1 MSDPGSLP
9 VPSADLDPIRRELHE
24 RLLATFDFEAA
35 GRLSADELAARCRTQ
50 VESMLDR
57 SGRSLEPA
65 DRASVVQGV
74 LDDAFR
80 LGPLEPL
87 VADELVTDI
96 MVVAPDRV
104 FVERLGRIERTAVRF
119 RDRAHLMH
127 VIHRIVRNAGRRID
141 ERSPMVDARLPDGSR
156 VNAIIPPIALDGPQL
171 SIRRFPSEALGLDR
185 LVETGTL
192 PAPTAE
198 LLRAAVAGRLNII
211 ISGGA
216 GVGKTT
222 MLNAASASIGRGER
236 VVTIEDAAELRMAS
250 PHVVRLETRAANV
263 EGVGEVTSRDLVR
276 NALRMRPDRIVV
288 GECRGAEAMDMLQAM
303 NSGHAGSMT
312 TLHANSARDALH
324 RLESMLAMGGL
335 DVPIRVLRDYV
346 ASAID
351 VIVQLA
357 RLPDGR
363 RIVSEVVEVT
373 ASPEDGIR
381 TETIHRFRLV
391 GVRDGEVIGGFEATG
406 VRPRFMALLESR
418 GIRVDPGTFEAGLLG
433 REAPG

>member
-1 MSDPGSLP
+1 MTALNPGEP
-9 VPSADLDPIRRELHE
+9 PSGDLDAVRRELHE
-24 RLLATFDFEAA
+24 RLLATFDFESA
-35 GRLSADELAARCRTQ
+35 GRLAPAELAERCRTQ

-57 SGRSLEPA
+57 IGRPLDAAE
-65 DRASVVQGV
+65 RAAVVQGV

-80 LGPLEPL
+80 LGPLEAL
-87 VADELVTDI
+87 VADDRVTDI
-96 MVVAPDRV
+96 MVVSPDRV
-104 FVERLGRIERTAVRF
+104 FVERGGRIELAPVRF
-119 RDRAHLMH
+119 RDRSHLMH

-171 SIRRFPSEALGLDR
+171 SIRRFPGEALVLDR
-185 LVETGTL
+185 LVEIGTL

-198 LLRAAVAGRLNII
+198 LLRAAVSGRLNVVF
-211 ISGGA
+211 SGGA

-236 VVTIEDAAELRMAS
+236 VITIEDAAELRMAS
-250 PHVVRLETRAANV
+250 AHVVRLETRAANV

-276 NALRMRPDRIVV
+276 NALRMRPDRIIV
-288 GECRGAEAMDMLQAM
+288 GECRGAETLDMLQAM

-312 TLHANSARDALH
+312 TLHANSARDAIH

-335 DVPIRVLRDYV
+335 EVPIRVLRDYV

-363 RIVSEVVEVT
+363 RVVSEVVEVI
-373 ASPEDGIR
+373 ASPEEGVRI
-381 TETIHRFRLV
+381 ESIHRFRMV
-391 GVRDGEVIGGFEATG
+391 GVRDGQVIGGFEATG
-406 VRPRFMALLESR
+406 NRPRFMAQLESK
-418 GIRVDPGTFEAGLLG
+418 GIRLDPSTFEPGLLG
-433 REAPG
+433 PEVPG

>member
-406 VRPRFMALLESR
+406 ARPRFMALLESR

>member
-1 MSDPGSLP
+1 MSDP
-9 VPSADLDPIRRELHE
+9 VPGPSPAPDLDAIRRELHE

-35 GRLSADELAARCRTQ
+35 GRISADELAARCRAQ
-50 VESMLDR
+50 VESMLGR
-57 SGRSLEPA
+57 SGGALGPD

-80 LGPLEPL
+80 LGPLEPI
-87 VADELVTDI
+87 VADERVTDI

-104 FVERLGRIERTAVRF
+104 FVERNGRIERAPVRF

-171 SIRRFPSEALGLDR
+171 SIRRFPGEALGLDR
-185 LVETGTL
+185 LIETGTL
-192 PAPTAE
+192 PAPTAD

-211 ISGGA
+211 FSGGA

-236 VVTIEDAAELRMAS
+236 VITIEDAAELRMAN

-276 NALRMRPDRIVV
+276 NALRMRPDRIIV

-335 DVPIRVLRDYV
+335 EVPIRVLRDYV
-346 ASAID
+346 ASALD

-363 RIVSEVVEVT
+363 RVVSEVVEVV
-373 ASPEDGIR
+373 ASPDEGVC
-381 TETIHRFRLV
+381 TQAIHRFRLV
-391 GVRDGEVIGGFEATG
+391 GVRDGQVIGGFEATG
-406 VRPRFMALLESR
+406 IRPGFMARLDAQ
-418 GIRVDPGTFEAGLLG
+418 GIRLDGRTFDAGLIG
-433 REAPG
+433 REVPG

>member
-1 MSDPGSLP
+1 MSDAAELP
-9 VPSADLDPIRRELHE
+9 AQPVDLDAIRRELHE
-24 RLLATFDFEAA
+24 RLLATFDFESA
-35 GRLSADELAARCRTQ
+35 GRLAPEELSERCRLQ
-50 VESMLDR
+50 VEAMLDR
-57 SGRSLEPA
+57 SGRTIDA
-65 DRASVVQGV
+65 AARAAVVRGV

-87 VADELVTDI
+87 VADESITDI

-104 FVERLGRIERTAVRF
+104 FVERRGRIEQVPIRF
-119 RDRAHLMH
+119 RDRAHLTH
-127 VIHRIVRNAGRRID
+127 VINRIVRNAGRRID

-171 SIRRFPSEALGLDR
+171 SIRRFPSHALGLDR
-185 LVETGTL
+185 LIELGTL
-192 PAPTAE
+192 TPQTAE
-198 LLRAAVAGRLNII
+198 LLRAAVAGRLNMIF
-211 ISGGA
+211 SGGA

-222 MLNAASASIGRGER
+222 MLNAASAAIGRGER

-250 PHVVRLETRAANV
+250 AHVVRLETRASNV
-263 EGVGEVTSRDLVR
+263 EGIGEVTSRDLVR

-324 RLESMLAMGGL
+324 RLESMLAMGGM
-335 DVPIRVLRDYV
+335 DVPVRVLRDYV
-346 ASAID
+346 ASAVD

-363 RIVSEVVEVT
+363 RVVSEVVEVDE
-373 ASPEDGIR
+373 SPEHGIR
-381 TETIHRFRLV
+381 IQPIHRFRLV

-406 VRPRFMALLESR
+406 VQPNFMARLAVQGVRLDESVFR
-418 GIRVDPGTFEAGLLG
+418 PGLLG
-433 REAPG
+433 RAVP

>member
-1 MSDPGSLP
+1 MTGPASEP
-9 VPSADLDPIRRELHE
+9 VPAPELDAIRRELHD
-24 RLLATFDFEAA
+24 RLLATFDFESV
-35 GRLSADELAARCRTQ
+35 GRLSPEELAVRCRSQ
-50 VESMLDR
+50 VEAMLDR
-57 SGRSLEPA
+57 SGRSLEAA
-65 DRASVVQGV
+65 DRSAVVQGV

-87 VADELVTDI
+87 VADDAITDI

-104 FVERLGRIERTAVRF
+104 FIERRGRIERAAVRF

-127 VIHRIVRNAGRRID
+127 VINRIVRNAGRRID

-171 SIRRFPSEALGLDR
+171 SIRRFPSQALGLDR
-185 LVETGTL
+185 LVELGTL
-192 PAPTAE
+192 PAATAE
-198 LLRAAVAGRLNII
+198 LLRAAVAGRLNMIF
-211 ISGGA
+211 SGGA

-222 MLNAASASIGRGER
+222 MLNAASAAIGRAER

-250 PHVVRLETRAANV
+250 PHVVRLETRAANI

-324 RLESMLAMGGL
+324 RLESMLAMGGM
-335 DVPIRVLRDYV
+335 DVPVRVLRDYV

-363 RIVSEVVEVT
+363 RVVSEVVEVDE
-373 ASPEDGIR
+373 SSEEGVR
-381 TETIHRFRLV
+381 VQVIHRFRLV
-391 GVRDGEVIGGFEATG
+391 GVREGVVIGGFESTG
-406 VRPRFMALLESR
+406 IRPRFMARLEVQGVR
-418 GIRVDPGTFEAGLLG
+418 LDATAFEAGLLG
-433 REAPG
+433 KDVP

>member
-1 MSDPGSLP
+1 MSDP
-9 VPSADLDPIRRELHE
+9 VPGPEPAPDLDAIRRELHE
-24 RLLATFDFEAA
+24 RLLATFDFEAV
-35 GRLSADELAARCRTQ
+35 GRLSADELAARCRAQ

-57 SGRSLEPA
+57 SGRPLESA

-87 VADELVTDI
+87 VADERVTDI

-104 FVERLGRIERTAVRF
+104 FVERLGRIERTPVRF

-185 LVETGTL
+185 MVETGTL

-211 ISGGA
+211 FSGGA

-236 VVTIEDAAELRMAS
+236 VITIEDAAELRMAS

-324 RLESMLAMGGL
+324 RLESMLAMGGF

-381 TETIHRFRLV
+381 TESIHRFRLV

-418 GIRVDPGTFEAGLLG
+418 GIRVDPGVFEPGLLG

>member
-1 MSDPGSLP
+1 MTVPSSDPAP
-9 VPSADLDPIRRELHE
+9 PEDLDAVRRELHE
-24 RLLATFDFEAA
+24 RLLATFDFDSV
-35 GRLSADELAARCRTQ
+35 GRLGPEELAARCRAQ

-57 SGRSLEPA
+57 SGRLLDPVG
-65 DRASVVQGV
+65 RASVVQGV

-87 VADELVTDI
+87 VSDDRITDI

-104 FVERLGRIERTAVRF
+104 FVERGGRIELAPVRF

-127 VIHRIVRNAGRRID
+127 VIQRIVRNAGRRID

-171 SIRRFPSEALGLDR
+171 SIRRFPGEALGLDR
-185 LVETGTL
+185 LVEIGTL
-192 PAPTAE
+192 PEPTAI
-198 LLRAAVAGRLNII
+198 LLRAAVAGRLNVIF
-211 ISGGA
+211 SGGA

-222 MLNAASASIGRGER
+222 MLNAASAAIGRGER
-236 VVTIEDAAELRMAS
+236 VITIEDAAELRMAS
-250 PHVVRLETRAANV
+250 AHVVRLETRAANV

-276 NALRMRPDRIVV
+276 NALRMRPDRIIV

-335 DVPIRVLRDYV
+335 EVPIRVLRDYV

-363 RIVSEVVEVT
+363 RVVSEVVEVI
-373 ASPEDGIR
+373 ASPEEGVRI
-381 TETIHRFRLV
+381 ESIHRFRMV
-391 GVRDGEVIGGFEATG
+391 GVRGGEVIGGFEATG
-406 VRPRFMALLESR
+406 IRPRFMASLESKGMR
-418 GIRVDPGTFEAGLLG
+418 LDSAIFEPGLLG
-433 REAPG
+433 PEVPG

>member
-1 MSDPGSLP
+1 M
-9 VPSADLDPIRRELHE
+9 I
-24 RLLATFDFEAA
+24 
-35 GRLSADELAARCRTQ
+35 
-50 VESMLDR
+50 DR
-57 SGRSLEPA
+57 SGRPLDPA
-65 DRASVVQGV
+65 ERASVVQGV

-87 VADELVTDI
+87 VADDRISDI
-96 MVVAPDRV
+96 MVVSPDRV
-104 FVERLGRIERTAVRF
+104 FIERDGRIERASIRF

-127 VIHRIVRNAGRRID
+127 VINRIVRNAGRRID

-171 SIRRFPSEALGLDR
+171 SIRRFPAEALGLDR
-185 LVETGTL
+185 LVGNGTL
-192 PAPTAE
+192 TAATAE
-198 LLRAAVAGRLNII
+198 LVRACVAGRLNMV

-236 VVTIEDAAELRMAS
+236 VITIEDAAELRLANA
-250 PHVVRLETRAANV
+250 HVVRLETRASNV

-276 NALRMRPDRIVV
+276 NALRMRPDRIIV

-335 DVPIRVLRDYV
+335 EVPIRVLRDYV
-346 ASAID
+346 ASSID
-351 VIVQLA
+351 VIIQLA

-363 RIVSEVVEVT
+363 RVVSEVVEVV
-373 ASPEDGIR
+373 ASPEEGVR
-381 TETIHRFRLV
+381 TESIHRFRLI
-391 GVRDGEVIGGFEATG
+391 GIRDGQVIGGFEATG
-406 VRPRFMALLESR
+406 ARPRFMALLESR
-418 GIRVDPGTFEAGLLG
+418 GIRVDPGIFEAGLLG

>member
-1 MSDPGSLP
+1 MTDPAPGAEP
-9 VPSADLDPIRRELHE
+9 ARDLDAIRRELHE
-24 RLLATFDFEAA
+24 RLLATFDFESVA
-35 GRLSADELAARCRTQ
+35 RLSPDELVARCRTQ

-57 SGRSLEPA
+57 SGRALEAP
-65 DRASVVQGV
+65 DRAAVVQGV

-87 VADELVTDI
+87 VADDSITDI

-104 FVERLGRIERTAVRF
+104 FVERRGRIEHAPVRF

-127 VIHRIVRNAGRRID
+127 VINRIVRNAGRRID

-171 SIRRFPSEALGLDR
+171 SIRRFPSKALGMDR
-185 LVETGTL
+185 LVELGTL
-192 PAPTAE
+192 PAPTAD
-198 LLRAAVAGRLNII
+198 LLRAAVAGRLNVIF
-211 ISGGA
+211 SGGA

-222 MLNAASASIGRGER
+222 MLNAASAAIGRGER

-250 PHVVRLETRAANV
+250 AHVVRLETRAANI
-263 EGVGEVTSRDLVR
+263 EGIGEVTSRDLVR

-324 RLESMLAMGGL
+324 RLESMLAMGGM
-335 DVPIRVLRDYV
+335 DVPVRVLRDYV

-363 RIVSEVVEVT
+363 RVVSEVVEV
-373 ASPEDGIR
+373 AESPEEGIR
-381 TETIHRFRLV
+381 VQPIHRFRLV

-406 VRPRFMALLESR
+406 VRPRFMDRLDVQ
-418 GIRVDPGTFEAGLLG
+418 GIRLDASVFEPGLIGKDV
-433 REAPG
+433 P